1 MEVIM
6 VDMVTEVTAEVTVEV
21 TEVTEEATEVTMDN
35 SQKLKKPKLSFQK
48 QAMQCWEQIKVF
60 GAWFEKNR

>member
-6 VDMVTEVTAEVTVEV
+6 VDMVTEVTAEVMVEV
-21 TEVTEEATEVTMDN
+21 TEVTEEAMVVTMDN

-48 QAMQCWEQIKVF
+48 QAMQC
-60 GAWFEKNR
+60 

>member
-48 QAMQCWEQIKVF
+48 QAMQC
-60 GAWFEKNR
+60 

>member
-35 SQKLKKPKLSFQK
+35 SQKLKKPKLSFYN

-60 GAWFEKNR
+60 GAWFEKIR